1 LGSYSVYSN
10 GVLFT
15 SFSTLL
21 SPREYPSSYSY
32 KRKINEKI
40 SNLNYKWITTKSNIE
55 ETITSNR
62 HGMSLWRFFLLIAI
76 ILYIFESFLSRPQ
89 KNLFKD

>member
-1 LGSYSVYSN
+1 MGSYSVYSN
-10 GVLFT
+10 DVLFT

-21 SPREYPSSYSY
+21 SPREHPISYSY

-40 SNLNYKWITTKSNIE
+40 SNLNYKWITKKSNIE

-89 KNLFKD
+89 KNLFKN